1 MSELNLTIDVITA
14 FFIITF
20 IFFRSL
26 VYSLDIIKYDVYR
39 GPNIGIYTN
48 VNDDYVFIP
57 NGFTKSK
64 AENLADYLGA
74 SYVFTSIANTRL
86 VGVLMVV
93 NNHGILIPR
102 TSAQYELEHLEK
114 STGLD
119 VTVIDTKYTA
129 LGNMIAANS
138 KGAVVSPMISKEHI
152 KQIEDALDVEV
163 IQKKVAGYQQVGA
176 MVVVTDS
183 GGIIHP
189 ETDEKDIKAISDVM
203 GIHIE
208 AATINGGI
216 PFVSSGILANNHSA
230 VVGRPTN
237 GPEIMMLT
245 RAFIN

>member
-1 MSELNLTIDVITA
+1 M
-14 FFIITF
+14 
-20 IFFRSL
+20 
-26 VYSLDIIKYDVYR
+26 DIIKYDVYR

-86 VGVLMVV
+86 VGVLMVL

-102 TSAQYELEHLEK
+102 TSAQYELEHLKK